1 MHRLALTVIF
11 YSISI
16 TLCVAADFRRYEND
30 RFSYTIDV
38 PSDFKTVLNPDNG
51 DGIGLHSADD
61 SAQLLIWGNNLTQ
74 GGFLVESD
82 LRRGYAIDAGF
93 RFTYERRGATWA
105 SLSGRKGEKI
115 IYMRQ
120 ILLCDAAMGN
130 FTLEYPAAQQKR
142 FEPVIDRMVKTLKPH
157 KPCA

>member
-1 MHRLALTVIF
+1 MHRLALIVIF
-11 YSISI
+11 YSISV
-16 TLCVAADFRRYEND
+16 TLGVAASFQRYEND

-38 PSDFKTVLNPDNG
+38 PSEFKTVLNPENG
-51 DGIGLHSADD
+51 DGIGLHSADG
-61 SAQLLIWGNNLTQ
+61 SAHLLIWGNNLTQ
-74 GGFLVESD
+74 GDFLMESD
-82 LRRGYAIDAGF
+82 LRREYAIDKGF

-105 SLSGRKGEKI
+105 SLSGSKGDQI

-130 FTLEYPAAQQKR
+130 FTLTYPAAQQKR
-142 FEPVIDRMVKTLKPH
+142 FEPVINRMVKTLKPR